1 MIDWYGVFRN
11 GLWIAG
17 LAVILAAVSY
27 ADWQR
32 GLQTPKGSIR
42 NALGRPGFLAAFCI
56 GMVLFCAGLALSSSQ
71 WWETVA
77 WALLG
82 FLFAWQGFAAW
93 WRSRHSVNKD

>member
-32 GLQTPKGSIR
+32 GLQTPKGSMR
-42 NALGRPGFLAAFCI
+42 NALGRPGFLAALCT
-56 GMVLFCAGLALSSSQ
+56 GLVLFCAGLALSSSQ
-71 WWETVA
+71 WWEIVA

-82 FLFAWQGFAAW
+82 LLFAWQAVVT
-93 WRSRHSVNKD
+93 WRKSRRPSERD

>member
-11 GLWIAG
+11 ALWIAG

-27 ADWQR
+27 ADWRR
-32 GLQTPKGSIR
+32 GFQSPKGR
-42 NALGRPGFLAAFCI
+42 MRAALGRPGFLAAFSI
-56 GMVLFCAGLALSSSQ
+56 GMVLFCTGLALSSNA
-71 WWETVA
+71 WWEIAA

-82 FLFAWQGFAAW
+82 LLFAWQGVVAW

>member
-27 ADWQR
+27 ADWR
-32 GLQTPKGSIR
+32 RALQSPKESMR
-42 NALGRPGFLAAFCI
+42 HALGRPAFLTAFSI
-56 GMVLFCAGLALSSSQ
+56 GMVLFCAGLALSGTV
-71 WWETVA
+71 WWEIAA

-82 FLFAWQGFAAW
+82 LLFAWQAAVT
-93 WRSRHSVNKD
+93 WRKSRRPSERD